1 MRPAP
6 EATDPCPLCEG
17 RGWVIEEDGAA
28 GTARPCDCQAEGRP
42 AERLRRAGIPER
54 YRDCRLS
61 NFETSAPDPRDQ
73 EQLERARAAC
83 ERYVDAFLSSD
94 GDFSSSG
101 LLLIGRPGTGKSH
114 LAAAVL
120 AELIWRYGVDGR
132 FVDFT
137 TLVHDIQ
144 STFDQQSMASK
155 HQILDPVMNARVLVL
170 DELAAQKPSAWVND
184 TLYLIM
190 NGRYT
195 RKLPTLFTTNY
206 PLEAASGRAG
216 VDEPTLASRIPA
228 RLVSRLH
235 QMATP
240 IAIEAGDFRR
250 EVKVHSRRS

>member
-1 MRPAP
+1 
-6 EATDPCPLCEG
+6 
-17 RGWVIEEDGAA
+17 V
-28 GTARPCDCQAEGRP
+28 
-42 AERLRRAGIPER
+42 
-54 YRDCRLS
+54 
-61 NFETSAPDPRDQ
+61 
-73 EQLERARAAC
+73 C
-83 ERYVDAFLSSD
+83 ERYVDAFLSTE
-94 GDFSSSG
+94 GEFSSSG

-120 AELIWRYGVDGR
+120 SELIGRYGVDGR

-144 STFDQQSMASK
+144 STFDRTSMASK
-155 HQILDPVMNARVLVL
+155 HQILDPVMNAEVLVL

-195 RKLPTLFTTNY
+195 RKLPTLFTTEY
-206 PLEAASGRAG
+206 PLDASDARKSA
-216 VDEPTLASRIPA
+216 EELTLASRIPA

-240 IAIEAGDFRR
+240 IVIEAGDFRR
-250 EVKVHSRRS
+250 EIKVHSRRS